1 MGRIPDLFAK
11 VFLVS
16 RNSLQRSSEMG
27 CTRNLT
33 LVLSTVLLAGIFV
46 PTEAFSGKK
55 DEQPAAAI
63 KSLRPGEYIWRPE
76 LSPEGPVV
84 VVVSLPEQLTHVYR
98 NGVAIGVSSSSTGKS
113 GKRTPTGVFTILQK
127 RKRHFSSTYNNA
139 PMPNMQRLTWRG
151 IALHAGDL
159 PGYPASMGC
168 IRLPVEF
175 SQHLFSVTHLGT
187 PVIIADQKTKHS
199 DLVNPGLIL
208 SDKTTKLAQDAV
220 GKAKGKKPP
229 KTQNTS
235 SILVSSA
242 DGKAYVMTDGKI
254 VYETPIRIKD
264 PTRPLGNH
272 LYSLLGPS
280 PDGKSFR
287 WAAFGFGG
295 QPGEGQSVDRWND
308 ETLGRIEVVDKE
320 GALEVTNKLQKGTTM
335 VITDFAAGPETRSGP
350 DFTVIVEDT
359 ETKGKRRKAT
369 IGEWKT
375 IIR

>member
-1 MGRIPDLFAK
+1 
-11 VFLVS
+11 
-16 RNSLQRSSEMG
+16 MG
-27 CTRNLT
+27 CINKLT
-33 LVLSTVLLAGIFV
+33 LVLSTVLLGSIFV
-46 PTEAFSGKK
+46 PPGAFSGETA
-55 DEQPAAAI
+55 EQPTAAI

-76 LSPEGPVV
+76 LSPDGPVV
-84 VVVSLPEQLTHVYR
+84 VVVSLPEQLTHIYR
-98 NGVAIGVSSSSTGKS
+98 NGVAIGVSTSSTGKP

-127 RKRHFSSTYNNA
+127 RERHFSSTYNNA

-151 IALHAGDL
+151 IALHAGNL

-168 IRLPVEF
+168 IRLPMEF
-175 SQHLFSVTHLGT
+175 SKHLFSVTHLGT

-208 SDKTTKLAQDAV
+208 SNNTTKLAKNAIE
-220 GKAKGKKPP
+220 KAKGKKPP

-235 SILVSSA
+235 SILISSA
-242 DGKAYVMTDGKI
+242 DRKAYLMTDGKI
-254 VYETPIRIKD
+254 VYETPVRIKD
-264 PTRPLGNH
+264 PSRPLGNH

-295 QPGEGQSVDRWND
+295 QPGEGQTVDRWND

-320 GALEVTNKLQKGTTM
+320 GALEVASKLQTGTTM
-335 VITDFAAGPETRSGP
+335 LITDFAAGPETRSGP

-375 IIR
+375 FIR

>member
-1 MGRIPDLFAK
+1 MGR
-11 VFLVS
+11 
-16 RNSLQRSSEMG
+16 NSK
-27 CTRNLT
+27 LT
-33 LVLSTVLLAGIFV
+33 LLLCTALLACIFV
-46 PTEAFSGKK
+46 PAASFSGEA
-55 DEQPAAAI
+55 DAQPSAAI
-63 KSLRPGEYIWRPE
+63 RSLRPGEYIWRPE
-76 LSPEGPVV
+76 LSPDGPVV

-98 NGVAIGVSSSSTGKS
+98 NGVAIGVSTSSTGKP

-127 RKRHFSSTYNNA
+127 RERHFSSTYNNA
-139 PMPNMQRLTWRG
+139 PMPNMQRLTWKG

-187 PVIIADQKTKHS
+187 PVIIADQKTKYS

-208 SDKTTKLAQDAV
+208 SHETTKLAQDAV
-220 GKAKGKKPP
+220 KKAKGKKPP
-229 KTQNTS
+229 ETQNTS

-242 DGKAYVMTDGKI
+242 DGKAYVMTDGKV

-264 PTRPLGNH
+264 PSRPLGNH
-272 LYSLLGPS
+272 LYSLLGPG

-308 ETLGRIEVVDKE
+308 ETLSRIEVVDKE
-320 GALEVTNKLQKGTTM
+320 GALEVASKLQTGTTM

-350 DFTVIVEDT
+350 DFTVIVEDDD
-359 ETKGKRRKAT
+359 TKGKRRNVT

-375 IIR
+375 IIQQ